1 MHSPIASRRATFRAV
16 SDTAGTPMQAHRP
29 REGMLPLVLLAAV
42 LGISVSGPLARLSA
56 AHPLAIAS
64 WRLTFALF
72 IVAGFLAVTGSW
84 REYRTL
90 SRRDLGVACAAGAL
104 LAIHFW
110 AWITSIGLTS
120 VAASTVLVNMHP
132 VVIVAGS
139 ALFFRERPTRRQMI
153 GIAIALIGA
162 AILGM
167 DGGNEKGIEE
177 AREDVRVEAASG
189 APAAEPTNR
198 ITSNLPPAS
207 SHLQGNLL
215 ALLGAV
221 AVGIYYLSGR
231 SLRQRLTLWPYVG
244 LVYGACL
251 VSLLAMSA
259 ALRVPLLPQPSRE
272 ILIFAGIALGP
283 MMLGHTGFNWALRYV
298 PAYVVSLAVLAEPVG
313 ATLLAAL
320 IPAIREVPGTWTL
333 VGGAVILTG
342 LALGALEE
350 RR

>member
-1 MHSPIASRRATFRAV
+1 MHSPFASRRATFRAV
-16 SDTAGTPMQAHRP
+16 SDLTGTPHPQEHRS
-29 REGMLPLVLLAAV
+29 REGMLPLVFMAAV

-64 WRLTFALF
+64 WRLIFALA
-72 IVAGFLAVTGSW
+72 IVGAFLAATGSW

-90 SRRDLGVACAAGAL
+90 ARRDLLVASVAGAL
-104 LAIHFW
+104 LAVHFW

-139 ALFFRERPTRRQMI
+139 ALFFRERPSQRQLI
-153 GIAIALIGA
+153 SIVIALVGA

-167 DGGNEKGIEE
+167 GDGSATELTGDAAK
-177 AREDVRVEAASG
+177 AAASG
-189 APAAEPTNR
+189 L
-198 ITSNLPPAS
+198 TSDLPPAT
-207 SHLQGNLL
+207 SHLKGNLL

-221 AVGIYYLSGR
+221 AVGVYYLSGR

-251 VSLLAMSA
+251 VTLLVMSA
-259 ALRVPLLPQPSRE
+259 ATGVPLTPQPTRE
-272 ILIFAGIALGP
+272 MLIFAGIALGP

-313 ATLLAAL
+313 ATILAAL
-320 IPAIREVPGTWTL
+320 IPAIREIPGTWTL
-333 VGGAVILTG
+333 VGGAVILAG